1 MYEMCLISDRFSA
14 VSLLTEACS
23 EGAGD
28 VFCPP
33 KIREKNGGGGMEKD
47 KDKKIWEKWQN
58 VSYFPNL
65 VQFYN
70 LT

>member
-33 KIREKNGGGGMEKD
+33 KIREKNGGGGGMEKD
-47 KDKKIWEKWQN
+47 KDRKFGKMAKCELFSEFSA
-58 VSYFPNL
+58 VL
-65 VQFYN
+65 
-70 LT
+70 

>member
-33 KIREKNGGGGMEKD
+33 KIREKNGGGGEW
-47 KDKKIWEKWQN
+47 KKIKIKKFGKN
-58 VSYFPNL
+58 GKM
-65 VQFYN
+65 
-70 LT
+70 

>member
-1 MYEMCLISDRFSA
+1 MYEMCLIADRFSA

-33 KIREKNGGGGMEKD
+33 KIRKKKGGGEW
-47 KDKKIWEKWQN
+47 KKIKIE
-58 VSYFPNL
+58 NL
-65 VQFYN
+65 GKMAKCELFSEFSAV
-70 LT
+70 L